1 MAWAEEGMGRGS
13 EAASP
18 GNLFFAVKKCSAE
31 DGGRRGISERIIKGE
46 LREESFAGVR
56 LEWAEGSKKA
66 LWRLRDVL

>member
-1 MAWAEEGMGRGS
+1 M
-13 EAASP
+13 
-18 GNLFFAVKKCSAE
+18 KKCSAE